1 MEKLENRTLYRCEKC
16 GETFEI
22 EDCCKVHEDN
32 CDGYSRGKY
41 AAEELNDLM
50 RDIILERRIKIFAP
64 NEDSVIEAYYDAD
77 KKRIELISF

>member
-16 GETFEI
+16 GEIFEI
-22 EDCCKVHEDN
+22 EDCCKAHEAA
-32 CDGYSRGKY
+32 CDGESRGKL

-50 RDIILERRIKIFAP
+50 RDIRRERGIKIFAP
-64 NEDSVIEAYYDAD
+64 NEDSVIEAYYNAE

>member
-64 NEDSVIEAYYDAD
+64 NEDSVIEAYYNAE
-77 KKRIELISF
+77 KKRIELVSF

>member
-32 CDGYSRGKY
+32 CDGERRGKL
-41 AAEELNDLM
+41 AAEELNDLI
-50 RDIILERRIKIFAP
+50 RDIRRERGIKIFAP
-64 NEDSVIEAYYDAD
+64 NDDDVIEAYYDAD
-77 KKRIELISF
+77 KKRIELVSF

>member
-16 GETFEI
+16 GEIFEI
-22 EDCCKVHEDN
+22 EDCCKVHEAA
-32 CDGYSRGKY
+32 CDGESRGKL

-50 RDIILERRIKIFAP
+50 RDIGSERGIKIFAP
-64 NEDSVIEAYYDAD
+64 NGDGVIEAYYNAE

>member
-64 NEDSVIEAYYDAD
+64 DGDCVIEAYYDAD
-77 KKRIELISF
+77 KKRIELVSF

>member
-64 NEDSVIEAYYDAD
+64 NEDSVIEAYYNAE